1 MFRYFN
7 MTSMRKRGRT
17 PHPVVLDISI
27 YSVRS
32 ISFGMWDVGKIYS
45 IYILYSIL
53 FFFFFF
59 FFFVVLQI
67 FYFHWCHKLLA
78 CVNKSELSL
87 FLFVYWFLN
96 NVLFFVICIFII
108 IKLSLSVRSF
118 QSQEPCIL
126 MFSKVYEKEIN
137 FFGSNRNH

>member
-1 MFRYFN
+1 MLRYFN

-53 FFFFFF
+53 FCFFY
-59 FFFVVLQI
+59 FVVLQI
-67 FYFHWCHKLLA
+67 FYFHLCHKLLA
-78 CVNKSELSL
+78 RVNKSELSL

-96 NVLFFVICIFII
+96 NALFFVICIFII

-118 QSQEPCIL
+118 QSQQPCIL
-126 MFSKVYEKEIN
+126 MFSKVYEKERN